1 MKRIKTGLLY
11 LHVIIGF
18 SNVSFAQSTITGTFI
33 TLANKSITLE
43 GFNGFQTYIID
54 SGQVDE
60 NGYFSLH
67 YADKDYGMGYL
78 KSEDDK
84 PFMLI
89 LGGEDIA
96 LEGEALSVP
105 QSIEILKGEENQL
118 FGRYASEHPR
128 REQALS
134 AWDYLYRIYS
144 QDSLFSI
151 HAKPLEA
158 IEQEKERIKAEDQAF
173 LDALDNQSYVSW
185 FLPVRKLVS
194 SVSTIAQYRTEEIP
208 GAIVAFRQLDYT
220 DRRMYKSGLL
230 RDALDAH
237 IWLIENSGRSLDS
250 VFIELNISIDLMVEN
265 LLADED
271 KLNEI
276 TDYLFNL
283 LELRS
288 LFAASEYL
296 ALKILNEVSCTI
308 DASLASKLESYRAM
322 KKGNIAPEI
331 KILGDVLAPG
341 YARQQI
347 PENLDQITTEYT
359 LLVFGASWCPN
370 CSAELGEI
378 VSKYATWKSHGVEV
392 VFVSLDTEKSA
403 FEAYVKDFP
412 FISFTDYQ
420 KWETQ
425 AAQDYHVFATP
436 TLFLLDSNRKII
448 LRPNS
453 ARHMDAWVDWVLV
466 QGNG

>member
-1 MKRIKTGLLY
+1 
-11 LHVIIGF
+11 
-18 SNVSFAQSTITGTFI
+18 
-33 TLANKSITLE
+33 
-43 GFNGFQTYIID
+43 
-54 SGQVDE
+54 VDE
-60 NGYFSLH
+60 NGNFSLH

-78 KSEDDK
+78 KSEEDK
-84 PFMLI
+84 PFILI
-89 LGGEDIA
+89 LGGEDIT
-96 LEGEALSVP
+96 LKGEAFSMP
-105 QSIEILKGEENQL
+105 QSIEILKGEDNQL

-151 HAKPLEA
+151 HAKPVEA
-158 IEQEKERIKAEDQAF
+158 IGQEKQRIKAEDQAF
-173 LDALDNQSYVSW
+173 LDGLDQQSYVSW

-208 GAIVAFRQLDYT
+208 GAIDAFRQLDYT

-250 VFIELNISIDLMVEN
+250 VFIGMNISIDHMIDN
-265 LLADED
+265 LLADEE

-283 LELRS
+283 LEQRS

-296 ALKILNEVSCTI
+296 ALKVLNEVSCTI

-322 KKGNIAPEI
+322 KKGNTAPEI
-331 KILGDVLAPG
+331 IIQGDVLAPG
-341 YARQQI
+341 YAPQEI
-347 PENLDQITTEYT
+347 PDNLNQITTEYT

-370 CSAELGEI
+370 CSAELREI
-378 VSKYATWKSHGVEV
+378 AGKYSTWKLQGVEV

-403 FEAYVKDFP
+403 FEAYAKDFP

-425 AAQDYHVFATP
+425 AAKDYHVFATP
-436 TLFLLDSNRKII
+436 TMFLLNSNRKII

-453 ARHMDAWVDWVLV
+453 ARHMDAWVEWVLE
-466 QGNG
+466 QGNR